1 MINSLI
7 ITAFKNR
14 FLTFLLFFIIVIV
27 GVVVISKTPVDAL
40 PDLSEN
46 QVIVMTEWMGQSP
59 RNVEDQITYPL
70 TVSFQGLPGVKTVR
84 GGSQVGLSMVTVI
97 FEDNVPYYFARDR
110 VGERLRLVTADLPSG
125 VNPVLG
131 PDATGLGHIFMY
143 TLETTGKESLTDLR
157 TIQDFTVKYALQS
170 VPGVAEVASVG
181 GYAKTYQIQPD
192 PIKLAQYD
200 ISLMDIIE
208 KVQKSNGNV
217 SGKVVTTGER
227 EVAIQGFGFFK
238 STDAIKQLVIG
249 KRADGLPLQLS
260 DLAIVRESGA
270 YRRSILADQTGEKVG
285 AIVVMRFG
293 ENPLK
298 VIEGVKARIA
308 EIEKSLPEG
317 VTIKPFYDRTNLI
330 KGAIHTMSRVIVEE
344 MIVTAIIL
352 AIFLYHFGATL
363 ITNIGLLVGV
373 ILTFIFMYAFGI
385 PSNIMSLGG
394 VAISIG
400 VMVDAGIVITE
411 NIYRKLLHHHP
422 KDFAERL
429 ALVQEAT
436 LEVGRP
442 IMFAILITI
451 VSFIPIF
458 SLSGMEGKLFTPL
471 AWTHLFGLTG
481 ALIAA
486 LFLVP
491 LLGLYFIRGKL
502 HEDHEIKFVAFL
514 QRLYT
519 PILKGALHNRKR
531 QMGIV
536 AVFAITTFL
545 LAFRI
550 GSEFMPPLNEG
561 ALLYMPVTE
570 SDISE
575 QRAQEM
581 LIATNKIIA
590 TFPEVES
597 VVGKAGRASTATDP
611 SPLSM
616 FETVIMLKP
625 KEEWREGMT
634 KDKLISAMNRKIKI
648 EGLWNGFTQPI
659 IGRIDMIS
667 TGVRT
672 QVGVKVYGDDP
683 IKLEELA
690 IKAEDILTMVPGAS
704 NVVAVRTTG
713 LKYLNIKLNEEKLAR
728 YNVAREE
735 VLNLI
740 SAGIGG
746 EIISTTVEGRK
757 RFGIEVRLA
766 QSYRQNLEDIR
777 SLLVHNESG
786 THVPL
791 SSVADISFESGPAMI
806 SSEDGMI
813 TSVIQMNVVGTDLG
827 SFVNEAKKTLEQ
839 ELKLPSGYFVKW
851 TGQYEHQ
858 LRAKATLQWVVP
870 AVLIVIFILLY
881 LAYKDLGLV
890 GIVMLTIPLSLSGG
904 LIGLIIADYN
914 FSVAVWVGFIT
925 LFGTAVS
932 MSVVKVVYLENAYR
946 VKFGIPII
954 EGEGSSHLTEKKEPQ
969 VITKQGIE
977 EAIVEGATLRLRP
990 ILMTTMVT
998 IIGLIPMLTS
1008 HGTGAEVTKPLAV
1021 VLIGGLVSAVI
1032 MTLTLVP
1039 VLFAYL
1045 RERKVGTMPLLLES
1059 SV

>member
-1 MINSLI
+1 MINHLI
-7 ITAFKNR
+7 IQAFKNR
-14 FLTFLLFFIIVIV
+14 FLTFLLFLIIVVV
-27 GVVVISKTPVDAL
+27 GVVVIIKTPVDAL

-46 QVIVMTEWMGQSP
+46 QVIVMTEWPGQSP
-59 RNVEDQITYPL
+59 TNIEDQISYPL
-70 TVSFQGLPGVKTVR
+70 TVSFQGLPGVKAVR
-84 GGSQVGLSMVTVI
+84 GSSQVGLSMITVI
-97 FEDNVPYYFARDR
+97 FEDSVPYYFARDR
-110 VGERLRLVTADLPSG
+110 VSERLRLISAELPAE
-125 VNPVLG
+125 VMPVLG

-143 TLETTGKESLTDLR
+143 TLESETHSVTDLR

-170 VPGVAEVASVG
+170 VDGVAEVASVG
-181 GYAKTYQIQPD
+181 GYLKTYQILVD
-192 PIKLAQYD
+192 PVKLAQYQ
-200 ISLMDIIE
+200 IPLMDIME
-208 KVQKSNGNV
+208 KVQNSNGNV
-217 SGKVVTTGER
+217 SGKVITTGEK
-227 EVAIQGFGFFK
+227 EVAIQGFGFFQ
-238 STDAIKQLVIG
+238 SLDSLKQLVIQE
-249 KRADGLPLQLS
+249 RADGLPLQLS
-260 DLAIVRESGA
+260 DIATVRDSGA
-270 YRRSILADQTGEKVG
+270 YRRSILADETGEKVG

-298 VIEGVKARIA
+298 VIEGVKVRIA

-352 AIFLYHFGATL
+352 AIFLYHFGATF

-400 VMVDAGIVITE
+400 TMVDAAIVITE
-411 NIYRKLLHHHP
+411 NIYRKLLIHKP
-422 KDFAERL
+422 ANFSQKL
-429 ALVQEAT
+429 KLVQEAT

-442 IMFAILITI
+442 ILFAILITI

-481 ALIAA
+481 ALISA

-491 LLGLYFIRGKL
+491 LLALYFIRGKL
-502 HEDHEIKFVAFL
+502 HEDNEIKFVAYL
-514 QRLYT
+514 QKLYT

-531 QMGIV
+531 QMAIV
-536 AVFAITTFL
+536 SIFAVLSFF

-561 ALLYMPVTE
+561 TLLYMPITMP
-570 SDISE
+570 DISE

-590 TFPEVES
+590 SFPEVES
-597 VVGKAGRASTATDP
+597 VMGKAGRASTATDP

-616 FETVIMLKP
+616 TETVINLKP
-625 KEEWREGMT
+625 QEEWRDGMT
-634 KDKLISAMNRKIKI
+634 KEKLIQEMNKKIKI
-648 EGLWNGFTQPI
+648 ENLWNGFTQPI

-672 QVGVKVYGDDP
+672 QVGVKIYGDDP
-683 IKLEELA
+683 LKLEKYA
-690 IKAEDILTMVPGAS
+690 IEAENILSLVPGAA
-704 NVVAVRTTG
+704 NVVAVRSNG
-713 LKYLNIKLNEEKLAR
+713 LKYLNITLNEEKLAQFK
-728 YNVAREE
+728 VPREE
-735 VLNLI
+735 VLNII
-740 SAGIGG
+740 SSGIGG
-746 EIISTTVEGRK
+746 EIVATTIEGRK
-757 RFGIEVRLA
+757 RFGIEVRFA
-766 QSYRQNLEDIR
+766 QNYRQNIEDIR
-777 SLLVHNESG
+777 SLLVSSESG
-786 THVPL
+786 TLVTL
-791 SSVADISFESGPAMI
+791 ESVADVSFENGPAMI
-806 SSEDGMI
+806 SSEGGLI
-813 TSVIQMNVVGTDLG
+813 TSVVQMNVAGTDLG
-827 SFVNEAKKTLEQ
+827 SFVNEAKQVLDKKLE
-839 ELKLPSGYFVKW
+839 LPPGYYVEW

-858 LRAKATLQWVVP
+858 LRAKSTLQWVVP
-870 AVLIVIFILLY
+870 AVLLVIFILLY

-890 GIVMLTIPLSLSGG
+890 GIIMLTIPLSLSGG
-904 LIGLIIADYN
+904 LIGLFLAGYN

-932 MSVVKVVYLENAYR
+932 MSVIKVVYLENAYR
-946 VKFGIPII
+946 MKFGIPII
-954 EGEGSSHLTEKKEPQ
+954 EGEGAAHITEQKDPQ
-969 VITKQGIE
+969 VITKEGIE
-977 EAIVEGATLRLRP
+977 EAIVEGATFRLRP
-990 ILMTTMVT
+990 ILMTALVT

-1021 VLIGGLVSAVI
+1021 VLIGGLISSVI
-1032 MTLTLVP
+1032 MTLSLVP

-1045 RERKVGTMPLLLES
+1045 RGKNVGQLPKIIEHQS
-1059 SV
+1059 